1 MKMLISI
8 VFTTGLILSPLALS
22 GPNGGLADRINEART
37 YPNKTVAVD
46 SDKQKA
52 KFREHMRNYSDHHGH
67 DAHGGDD
74 EHDCH

>member
-52 KFREHMRNYSDHHGH
+52 KFREQMRNYSDHHGH
-67 DAHGGDD
+67 DDNGGDD
-74 EHDCH
+74 EHACH